1 MVVASAAVWVIVAVK
16 QLRRTDASVRAALG
30 LVHVELDRRH
40 EYIPGVILAA
50 AETVGR
56 ELVNTVSGARTLAMR
71 IREENL
77 DPRRQAGAENA
88 LSEALQSLLT
98 TANSYPALR
107 NDWAFT
113 RPAHEIDQTEARLA
127 GAIQVYNDMVGRLDN
142 ALTTFPTGPI
152 ARRIGIVAAQP
163 FEATILE
170 VPTAAATDTA
180 TADDHAAD
188 VAA

>member
-1 MVVASAAVWVIVAVK
+1 MSAAVWVTVSVR

-30 LVHVELDRRH
+30 LVHVELDRRYQ
-40 EYIPGVILAA
+40 YIPGLVLAA

-56 ELVNTVSGARTLAMR
+56 ELVNTVSGARSLAMR
-71 IREENL
+71 IREEDL

-88 LSEALQSLLT
+88 LSEALQSLLA
-98 TANSYPALR
+98 TANRYPALR

-113 RPAHEIDQTEARLA
+113 RPSHEIEQTEARLA
-127 GAIQVYNDMVGRLDN
+127 GAIQVYNDMAGRLDRS
-142 ALTTFPTGPI
+142 LTTFPTGLI
-152 ARRIGIVAAQP
+152 ARRIGIVGAQP

-170 VPTAAATDTA
+170 VPTSGTKD
-180 TADDHAAD
+180 ADAGDDGVAD